1 MVNPL
6 QTAYID
12 QSAAVQGHALRKSF
26 ERKMLRH
33 GDSCKEVGLIF
44 RPLPIAHMP
53 MDTLV
58 AWSETLVSEVKRI
71 GSSLARQTG
80 GEEGEV
86 YYFSNLLFWLRL
98 TLNIAD
104 MTGMND
110 IFK

>member
-1 MVNPL
+1 MGPTREDTALLPGTDARPAEQISSCRMVWRYKHALDITVVNPL

-58 AWSETLVSEVKRI
+58 
-71 GSSLARQTG
+71 G
-80 GEEGEV
+80 
-86 YYFSNLLFWLRL
+86 
-98 TLNIAD
+98 
-104 MTGMND
+104 
-110 IFK
+110 